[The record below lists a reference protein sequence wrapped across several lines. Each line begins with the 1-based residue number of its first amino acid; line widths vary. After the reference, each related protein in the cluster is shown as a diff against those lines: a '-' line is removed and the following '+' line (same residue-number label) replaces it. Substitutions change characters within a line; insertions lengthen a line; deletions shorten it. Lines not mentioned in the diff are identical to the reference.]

1 MCVCVCVCATVWN
14 GSSLLSISLIRGV
27 HFSRITGGGGG
38 VVCVGEGG
46 GALYVLLMPIV
57 VHQQSL
63 QLQLLTAAS
72 WGTEQSW
79 PRKGCSLDGI
89 WGLFVMFLFFYF
101 PSLFVVLTVVVCAH
115 AMKCMSSKSISI
127 KGPMLSRKW
136 DFHVFFIIK
145 QVEVLV
151 VRVSLWIEHFDTFIS
166 IFLFDIYSSVSKV
179 PSNGLL
185 GFL

>member
-1 MCVCVCVCATVWN
+1 MCVCLCVCDCAKWLQPFEHFTNTW
-14 GSSLLSISLIRGV
+14 SPFFQDYRWWWRGV
-27 HFSRITGGGGG
+27 CGG
-38 VVCVGEGG
+38 GG

-115 AMKCMSSKSISI
+115 AMKCMSSKLISI
-127 KGPMLSRKW
+127 KGPMLSRK
-136 DFHVFFIIK
+136 
-145 QVEVLV
+145 
-151 VRVSLWIEHFDTFIS
+151 
-166 IFLFDIYSSVSKV
+166 
-179 PSNGLL
+179 
-185 GFL
+185 